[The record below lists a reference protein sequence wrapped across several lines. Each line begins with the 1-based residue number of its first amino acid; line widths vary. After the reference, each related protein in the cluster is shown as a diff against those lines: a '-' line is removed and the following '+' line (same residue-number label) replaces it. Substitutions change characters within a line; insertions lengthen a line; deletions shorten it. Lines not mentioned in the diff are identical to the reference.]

1 MTLATQL
8 IALAAEEVDRG
19 KIMAETV
26 VFPIIAICAFGFL
39 ALVTSSYRNVANRH
53 APKAEAF
60 AKAHENDVRQGGHG
74 H

>member
-8 IALAAEEVDRG
+8 IVHAAEEVDRG
-19 KIMAETV
+19 AVMLETIWY
-26 VFPIIAICAFGFL
+26 PIVAICVFGAL

-53 APKAEAF
+53 AHKAEAF
-60 AKAHENDVRQGGHG
+60 AKAHEGDLRQSGHG

>member
-8 IALAAEEVDRG
+8 IALAAQEAEHGNV
-19 KIMAETV
+19 MLETV
-26 VFPIIAICAFGFL
+26 MFPIIAICVFGFL

-53 APKAEAF
+53 AHKAEAF
-60 AKAHENDVRQGGHG
+60 AKAHEGDVRQAGHG

>member
-8 IALAAEEVDRG
+8 IAFAAEKAEGGNVMLET
-19 KIMAETV
+19 IM
-26 VFPIIAICAFGFL
+26 FPIIAICVFGAL

-53 APKAEAF
+53 AHKAEAF
-60 AKAHENDVRQGGHG
+60 AKAHEGDLRQAGHG